1 MDSFGID
8 SVAFI
13 LSMYTAIAI
22 YCLAVF
28 QIYFYQQFKQDF
40 VVKKKLITSNWSRTS
55 VSQF

>member
-1 MDSFGID
+1 MYSFGID
-8 SVAFI
+8 SLAFI

-40 VVKKKLITSNWSRTS
+40 VVKKKKLITSN
-55 VSQF
+55 